1 MQDFVQEPKQ
11 QTGFRIES
19 LSPEER
25 GRLVGVF
32 VWLLEEDKKQN
43 PTAYQLKNSQND

>member
-1 MQDFVQEPKQ
+1 MQDLIQEQTQ
-11 QTGFRIES
+11 QTGFRVED

-32 VWLLEEDKKQN
+32 VWLIEEDKKQN
-43 PTAYQLKNSQND
+43 PALYQLKKSQND